1 MLRRTLPIALLAL
14 ALLGGCGGGDDP
26 PKTMAGFIAAADGVC
41 EGLAAEI
48 EEAGARQPTTPQ
60 QIGQAND
67 VLADLY
73 GRLAE
78 RLGDVR
84 LPERAADRRQA
95 QAYVASV
102 RRAVRPLDDLRRASA
117 RFVAA
122 ARENDTSALSTAGG
136 DVRRALDAFRAARA
150 ASDRLAID
158 LGLNVCGN
166 LG

>member
-1 MLRRTLPIALLAL
+1 MLLRTIAIALLAL
-14 ALLGGCGGGDDP
+14 ALLAGCGGGGDP
-26 PKTMAGFIAAADGVC
+26 PQTKAGFIAEADEVC
-41 EGLAAEI
+41 ASLAEEI
-48 EEAGARQPTTPQ
+48 EEAGAREPTTPQ

-73 GRLAE
+73 GRLAQ

-84 LPERAADRRQA
+84 LPERAADRREA
-95 QAYVASV
+95 QEYVESV
-102 RRAVRPLDDLRRASA
+102 RRAVPLLDGLRSASR

-122 ARENDTSALSTAGG
+122 ARENDATALANAGS
-136 DVRRALDAFRAARA
+136 DVRRALDRFRAARA
-150 ASDRLAID
+150 ASDRLAVD